1 MISTKFL
8 ARRKEKA
15 SSKASRG
22 GRLKGEGLFSREPL
36 GFDLIT
42 QLTHMSAVATA
53 GISREQLFEG
63 ISRLDYS
70 TSRFFRHVHLVA
82 RRLNYDYSA
91 ACEMVAEIT
100 GPENV
105 RNVLLR
111 FATSLSSGEGEAR
124 FLARETEVE
133 LELYGK
139 QYERDMESLRKW
151 SDAYVALMVS
161 ATLVVVI
168 SLVSMMIYSLGAGVI
183 VGLGG
188 LIIAITFMGGWIIYS
203 VAPQETKTHSLR
215 RRSPEQERAAALG
228 RLLIPMAALA
238 AAAAGITLGLGLAL
252 VVAAILITPVGIVAF
267 KDDWKIDA
275 RDREIATFLR
285 ALGSVLGAV
294 NTTVTEGL
302 SRLNRRSLG
311 SLEPHV
317 QRLYVRLRH
326 NMSPD
331 LCWHSF
337 SAESGSEL
345 VHRSVRI
352 FWDALRLGGDAGQIG
367 NLASM
372 YAQKVSLLRAS
383 RRLVASTFGWVVVP
397 LHAVL
402 LGLLLFITEVIRIFG
417 AELAKVQEEALS
429 GGVAEEA
436 GVSTVLMYGAP
447 NMAFVDIFVGAVVVM
462 VTAANAF
469 APYAA
474 SGGHRY
480 KLCAFAAIM
489 MFMSGVALIVVP
501 ELVTAIF
508 ETVTEGTEITGG
520 TP

>member
-1 MISTKFL
+1 MISIKFL
-8 ARRKEKA
+8 AGRKETA

-22 GRLKGEGLFSREPL
+22 ERLKGEGLFSREPL
-36 GFDLIT
+36 AFDLIA
-42 QLTHMSAVATA
+42 QLTHMSAVSTA

-82 RRLNYDYSA
+82 RRLNYDYST

-111 FATSLSSGEGEAR
+111 FATSLSSGESEAQ
-124 FLARETEVE
+124 FLARETEIE

-151 SDAYVALMVS
+151 TDAYVALMVS

-168 SLVSMMIYSLGAGVI
+168 SLVSMMIYSLGAAMI
-183 VGLGG
+183 VGLAV
-188 LIIAITFMGGWIIYS
+188 LIIAITFAGGWIIYS

-215 RRSPEQERAAALG
+215 QRSPEQERAAALG
-228 RLLIPMAALA
+228 RLLIPIGGLAGAALA
-238 AAAAGITLGLGLAL
+238 ITLGLGLAL
-252 VVAAILITPVGIVAF
+252 IVVAVIIVPVGMVAF
-267 KDDWKIDA
+267 RDDWKIDA
-275 RDREIATFLR
+275 RDRDIATFLR

-317 QRLYVRLRH
+317 RRLYVRLRH
-326 NMSPD
+326 NMPPD
-331 LCWHSF
+331 LCWHRF

-345 VHRSVRI
+345 VRRSVRI
-352 FWDALRLGGDAGQIG
+352 FWDALRLGGDGGQTG

-383 RRLVASTFGWVVVP
+383 RRMVASTFGWVAVP

-402 LGLLLFITEVIRIFG
+402 LSVLLFVTEVIRIFG
-417 AELAKVQEEALS
+417 AKLAEVQAEAMS

-436 GVSTVLMYGAP
+436 GVNTVLMYGAP
-447 NMAFVDIFVGAVVVM
+447 NMAFVDMFVGVVVLLLT
-462 VTAANAF
+462 VTNAF

-474 SGGHRY
+474 GGGHRY
-480 KLCAFAAIM
+480 KLCAYLAIM
-489 MFMSGVALIVVP
+489 MFMSGIALIIVP
-501 ELVTAIF
+501 DIVQSLF
-508 ETVTEGTEITGG
+508 QTVSSGPAMTGG